1 MADVYAATEKY
12 LETVNR
18 LVNAEQGGAGVTIPQ
33 PNLRVG
39 VGAAPNVNP
48 MAGAAPGGV
57 APGLVPPAPPPP
69 VDPFAQQQV
78 LPTSLVVDAYVPPPN
93 LGALPSTQ
101 YPVTQYPVTQY
112 PVTQYSVPT
121 DTPVTNADEFL
132 EGIGD
137 KLRNGGGNGGGYA

>member
-57 APGLVPPAPPPP
+57 APGLVPTAQPPP
-69 VDPFAQQQV
+69 VDPFEQQV
-78 LPTSLVVDAYVPPPN
+78 LPTSPVVDAYVPPPN
-93 LGALPSTQ
+93 LGALPS
-101 YPVTQYPVTQY
+101 TQY

-132 EGIGD
+132 EGLGD
-137 KLRNGGGNGGGYA
+137 KLRNGGGYA